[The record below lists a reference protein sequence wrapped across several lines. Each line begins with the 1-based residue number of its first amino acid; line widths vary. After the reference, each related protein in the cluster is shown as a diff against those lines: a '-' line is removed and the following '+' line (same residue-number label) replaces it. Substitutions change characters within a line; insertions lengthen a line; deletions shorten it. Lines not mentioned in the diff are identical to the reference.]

1 MQGWHQVD
9 SSQNTKF
16 CKIVMHCEL
25 SIFRMFSHGKI
36 QSYNRAYKQNTKR
49 ESNRLE
55 VISNIECYKDFHLY
69 DKFYFPQLIQEPN
82 PIAKK
87 ALAKFSEFLLIRAD
101 KIVMLSFMTLDM
113 DLVMMSDKKGML

>member
-1 MQGWHQVD
+1 
-9 SSQNTKF
+9 
-16 CKIVMHCEL
+16 MHCEL

-55 VISNIECYKDFHLY
+55 VISNIECYNDFHLY

>member
-1 MQGWHQVD
+1 M
-9 SSQNTKF
+9 
-16 CKIVMHCEL
+16 L
-25 SIFRMFSHGKI
+25 
-36 QSYNRAYKQNTKR
+36 
-49 ESNRLE
+49 
-55 VISNIECYKDFHLY
+55 DFHLY

>member
-1 MQGWHQVD
+1 M
-9 SSQNTKF
+9 
-16 CKIVMHCEL
+16 
-25 SIFRMFSHGKI
+25 
-36 QSYNRAYKQNTKR
+36 
-49 ESNRLE
+49 
-55 VISNIECYKDFHLY
+55 ISNIECYKDFHLY

>member
-1 MQGWHQVD
+1 MA
-9 SSQNTKF
+9 SSRFFGNAKF
-16 CKIVMHCEL
+16 CKIIMHCEL
-25 SIFRMFSHGKI
+25 SIFRMFSHDKI

-82 PIAKK
+82 PIVKK

-101 KIVMLSFMTLDM
+101 KIMLSFMTLGM